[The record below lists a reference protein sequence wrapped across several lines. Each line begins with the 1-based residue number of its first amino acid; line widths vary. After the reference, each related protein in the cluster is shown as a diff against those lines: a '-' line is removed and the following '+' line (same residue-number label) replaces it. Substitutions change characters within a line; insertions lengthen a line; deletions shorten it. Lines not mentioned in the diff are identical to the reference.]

1 MNDMNLHDI
10 TNIKIGEVTTLTR
23 DNGETFVVRRITF
36 ESEDKG
42 NFQVTAYGDVDCQL
56 YITFE

>member
-10 TNIKIGEVTTLTR
+10 TNIRIAEVTTLKR

-36 ESEDKG
+36 ESEKKG
-42 NFQVTAYGDVDCQL
+42 HFQVTAYGNEASEL
-56 YITFE
+56 HITFE